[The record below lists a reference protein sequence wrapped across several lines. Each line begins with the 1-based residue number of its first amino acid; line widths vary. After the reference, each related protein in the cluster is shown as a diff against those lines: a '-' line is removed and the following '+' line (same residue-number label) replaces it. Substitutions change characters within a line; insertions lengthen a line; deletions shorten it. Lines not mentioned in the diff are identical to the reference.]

1 MSSPSK
7 RMAPLVGPSCNRIS
21 FEVVVLPQP
30 DSPITPRVSPG
41 STAKSMPS
49 TALTQPVWRRGNSAI
64 VTGKCLVSPSTSNSG
79 DDIDILCGLP
89 ELRFGAPAPRP
100 PFAGDPDLAGLLD
113 AAARHRL
120 GAARVEGAARRQRGK
135 IGRMAGNGEE

>member
-30 DSPITPRVSPG
+30 DSPITPSVSPG

-49 TALTQPVWRRGNSAI
+49 TALTQPIWRRGNNAI

-79 DDIDILCGLP
+79 GDIETPCGLP
-89 ELRFGAPAPRP
+89 VMPLGTPAPRQP
-100 PFAGDPDLAGLLD
+100 IGPDPDIAWLLD
-113 AAARHRL
+113 S
-120 GAARVEGAARRQRGK
+120 
-135 IGRMAGNGEE
+135 

>member
-49 TALTQPVWRRGNSAI
+49 TALTQPIWRRGKSAI
-64 VTGKCLVSPSTSNSG
+64 VTGKCLRSEEHTSELQSPYDLVCRLLLEKKNRPQPPQEKSE
-79 DDIDILCGLP
+79 CGWHC
-89 ELRFGAPAPRP
+89 
-100 PFAGDPDLAGLLD
+100 
-113 AAARHRL
+113 AAASKR
-120 GAARVEGAARRQRGK
+120 
-135 IGRMAGNGEE
+135 